1 MVVKIST
8 NVMKETGGEVV
19 WNKRQLA
26 IGVPPSTGL
35 EGAAAWL
42 GEKISGTKMIV
53 LNQREATYNGWEA
66 VRMEI
71 AISAKAGT
79 GKMNFITDT
88 VYFYHN
94 LNLTKE
100 DKDIKEDEVRRKM
113 TKKLLRNIMENW
125 LSLLTIVVTIWH
137 R

>member
-1 MVVKIST
+1 MAK
-8 NVMKETGGEVV
+8 
-19 WNKRQLA
+19 
-26 IGVPPSTGL
+26 
-35 EGAAAWL
+35 
-42 GEKISGTKMIV
+42 KISGTKMIV

-100 DKDIKEDEVRRKM
+100 DKDIKEDESTKKDD
-113 TKKLLRNIMENW
+113 KKLLRNIMENW